1 MPRLAQVPSS
11 SCAARQTGITEA
23 AVSRAWAT
31 SSVSGV
37 GKIRKNG
44 ASRPTMG
51 WKWSPSRLNPAPLI
65 DTTGAWKWASCL
77 TYSVKMPRS
86 QEPGSRR
93 RYRNTEIVS

>member
-31 SSVSGV
+31 SNVSGV

-51 WKWSPSRLNPAPLI
+51 WK
-65 DTTGAWKWASCL
+65 
-77 TYSVKMPRS
+77 
-86 QEPGSRR
+86 
-93 RYRNTEIVS
+93 